1 MRFRFFNTFEPVV
14 PLFRRL
20 LPHLERS
27 GHQAEA
33 WIADREYRAGRSGH
47 GFAVRTL
54 PTWAPRSGGRLR
66 KPFVHLTYALGA
78 AVRSLFGPGVDCNVF
93 LTQPPLFGVWA
104 RILRTLRRQP
114 YCLVVMDLY
123 PWVAIEAG
131 LLRRGAVATR
141 LAQRLAAVTLRGADR
156 VIVIGRCMAQRVT
169 DLGVAAD
176 RIHLIHNWAD
186 TDSVRPVA
194 VAERLDERF
203 RDRFVVLYSG
213 NLGTSHDFHDLLAVA
228 DHFREDD
235 GFLFVI
241 VGDGARRREV
251 EDDIRRRELSNV
263 LLLPFQPE
271 ARLGETLAAGD
282 VHFVSLRR
290 GFEGLV
296 VPSKAYGS
304 LAASRPIVYQGSR
317 EGEIARMI
325 EEEGVGIVVAPGDV
339 DDLAAALQL
348 ARDGDDWRRAAGER
362 ARGLAE
368 GRYGVAAALALYEAV
383 LTAIPGQG
391 RKAGRA

>member
-20 LPHLERS
+20 LPHLEGA

-33 WIADREYRAGRSGH
+33 WIADRDYRAGRSGPR
-47 GFAVRTL
+47 FAVRVI
-54 PTWAPRSGGRLR
+54 PTWAPRGRCGQLR
-66 KPFVHLTYALGA
+66 KPLVHLTYALGA
-78 AVRSLFGPGVDCNVF
+78 AVRSLLGRGVDCNIF
-93 LTQPPLFGVWA
+93 LTQPPLFGAWA
-104 RILRTLRRQP
+104 WALKVLRGQP

-123 PWVAIEAG
+123 PWVAVEAG
-131 LLRRGAVATR
+131 VLRRGSVATR
-141 LAQRLAAVTLRGADR
+141 LAERLAAFTMRGADR
-156 VIVIGRCMAQRVT
+156 VVVIGRCMARRVT
-169 DLGVAAD
+169 DLGVPTD
-176 RIHLIHNWAD
+176 RIHMIHNWAD
-186 TDSVRPVA
+186 TDSVRPGA
-194 VAERLDERF
+194 VAERPDERF

-213 NLGTSHDFHDLLAVA
+213 NLGTSHDFRDLLAVV
-228 DHFREDD
+228 DRFREDD

-241 VGDGARRREV
+241 VGEGARRREV

-304 LAASRPIVYQGSR
+304 LAAGRPIVYQGSR

-325 EEEGVGIVVAPGDV
+325 EEEGVGIVVDSGDA
-339 DDLAAALQL
+339 DGLAAAFLR

-368 GRYGVAAALALYEAV
+368 RRYGAAAALDLYEAV
-383 LTAIPGQG
+383 LTAIPPAGEG
-391 RKAGRA
+391 RW